1 VSALDRIAELHT
13 ARDAD
18 GNCRVCGIYVA
29 WPCPTR
35 RLCDEAGPENGVWQ
49 CLGQALT
56 DRDAARADADRLAAA
71 IVAYWSV
78 DGHRNDEGG
87 SRTTWDAAAFIE
99 AKKLVAAA
107 LAAHDAA
114 RTKKGL

>member
-1 VSALDRIAELHT
+1 MSNALERIAELHT

-35 RLCDEAGPENGVWQ
+35 RLCDETTEHVWAATMLLNQ
-49 CLGQALT
+49 EVEMYRSE
-56 DRDAARADADRLAAA
+56 RDAARADADRLAAA
-71 IVAYWSV
+71 LAKAVAYPRGIPPDCDVS
-78 DGHRNDEGG
+78 
-87 SRTTWDAAAFIE
+87 
-99 AKKLVAAA
+99 AA

-114 RTKKGL
+114 RTGEGL